1 MGTLILRLVGLAALL
16 ASPATAAPQRVA
28 SLNLCTDELVLLL
41 ADKAQLASVTKL
53 GADARETRLAHR
65 AAGLHRNN
73 GRMESVAGLVPD
85 LVITGGGANRY
96 AAEMARRMGTR
107 VVDVPPPATIAELRR
122 NVRSVAAALER
133 PARGEALIAHLDAR
147 LGAIPARQ
155 RSAVLLSGG
164 GYTVRTDGLSADLAR
179 YAGLTQQAYPSE
191 RVALDRLLAD
201 PPEVIVVTRYRAG
214 QASLHQMWLAHP
226 ALKRLPASTR
236 MIEIDGRSWTCLGPL
251 VADDVAQLRAKLQ

>member
-85 LVITGGGANRY
+85 LVITGGGA
-96 AAEMARRMGTR
+96 
-107 VVDVPPPATIAELRR
+107 
-122 NVRSVAAALER
+122 
-133 PARGEALIAHLDAR
+133 
-147 LGAIPARQ
+147 
-155 RSAVLLSGG
+155 
-164 GYTVRTDGLSADLAR
+164 
-179 YAGLTQQAYPSE
+179 
-191 RVALDRLLAD
+191 
-201 PPEVIVVTRYRAG
+201 
-214 QASLHQMWLAHP
+214 
-226 ALKRLPASTR
+226 
-236 MIEIDGRSWTCLGPL
+236 
-251 VADDVAQLRAKLQ
+251 

>member
-1 MGTLILRLVGLAALL
+1 
-16 ASPATAAPQRVA
+16 
-28 SLNLCTDELVLLL
+28 
-41 ADKAQLASVTKL
+41 
-53 GADARETRLAHR
+53 
-65 AAGLHRNN
+65 
-73 GRMESVAGLVPD
+73 
-85 LVITGGGANRY
+85 
-96 AAEMARRMGTR
+96 
-107 VVDVPPPATIAELRR
+107 
-122 NVRSVAAALER
+122 
-133 PARGEALIAHLDAR
+133 
-147 LGAIPARQ
+147 
-155 RSAVLLSGG
+155 
-164 GYTVRTDGLSADLAR
+164 TDGLSADLAR